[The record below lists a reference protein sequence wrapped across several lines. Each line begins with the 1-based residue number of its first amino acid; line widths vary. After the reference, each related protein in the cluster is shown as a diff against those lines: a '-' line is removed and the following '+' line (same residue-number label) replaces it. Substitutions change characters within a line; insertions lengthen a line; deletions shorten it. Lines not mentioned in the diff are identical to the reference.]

1 MTNHFEDIK
10 PELTDELVRKIE
22 ETIGET
28 ECHGNREQWARDLNL
43 HHIYVGAYRLY
54 SQDVHSSP
62 RVLDK
67 LCMRNEENELVGFE
81 WGPKGDEDLRADLLE
96 ASRYLIYGMSFMNK
110 LFNLNID
117 EKLKNFDDRY
127 KDLDKLAIEK
137 A

>member
-1 MTNHFEDIK
+1 
-10 PELTDELVRKIE
+10 
-22 ETIGET
+22 
-28 ECHGNREQWARDLNL
+28 
-43 HHIYVGAYRLY
+43 
-54 SQDVHSSP
+54 
-62 RVLDK
+62 
-67 LCMRNEENELVGFE
+67 MRNEENELVGFE